1 MPKNSPPA
9 KLLVIGPESDLRGLI
24 LNLLESQGWGSR
36 LAIVSKDPGH
46 LVRSL
51 LERDGHQVHV
61 NPTWEAFEAVVSG
74 APDLVVLDL
83 EALEGLMHE
92 LQTTQESLKQIAELV
107 PICAQ
112 CKNVRHPDDSWEP
125 IESYLQSHLAVQF
138 THTLCP
144 KHLDLSD
151 VYTTALPTK
160 PDKGLK

>member
-9 KLLVIGPESDLRGLI
+9 KLLVLGPESDLRGLI
-24 LNLLESQGWGSR
+24 VNLLESQGWGSR
-36 LAIVSKDPGH
+36 LAVLSKDPGR

-61 NPTWEAFEAVVSG
+61 NATWEAFEAVVSG

-83 EALEGLMHE
+83 EALEGLLQE
-92 LQTTQESLKQIAELV
+92 LQATKESLKRLEELI

-112 CKNVRHPDDSWEP
+112 CKNVRNPDDSWEP

-144 KHLDLSD
+144 KHLDLSEG
-151 VYTTALPTK
+151 YHTAPPTK
-160 PDKGLK
+160 PG